1 MRNEVLLCLF
11 AVLALSASAQDRVP
25 RELQGIRVFAT
36 VPLIGAGTPEDPK
49 RPMFVPSPQE
59 IRAMTPRQ
67 DGIVPFPIL
76 VQFQIPDDGRTA
88 LAEFMSFDRKVLL
101 PILTSTATGVKAFEK
116 GVARAADIQAEFA
129 RVKQSFTP
137 DSMTPTRA
145 VSATAIQAAG
155 AAK

>member
-1 MRNEVLLCLF
+1 MRHAVLLCLF
-11 AVLALSASAQDRVP
+11 AFAVFSATAQDRVP
-25 RELQGIRVFAT
+25 RELQGIHVFAT
-36 VPLIGAGTPEDPK
+36 VPLIGTGTPADPK

-67 DGIVPFPIL
+67 DGIVPFQIL
-76 VQFQIPDDGRTA
+76 VQFQVSDDGKTA

-101 PILTSTATGVKAFEK
+101 PILTSAAPGVKVFEK
-116 GVARAADIQAEFA
+116 GVARTADIQAEFV

-145 VSATAIQAAG
+145 VSAAAIQAAG